1 MGSMLLSGPV
11 TSIYAFLFGATLV
24 IESSRL
30 FCSMTDVLHTVTK
43 VVLGLNVALPGAFLC
58 ILRELELVASLRTY
72 SSDKNAIRNR
82 RTFEYLFC
90 YAMPISY
97 MLLRKPNSVHS
108 VSWLTISSDFV
119 TQDHRFD
126 LAKDYGCSAS
136 VHPSTTALLL
146 TWIPPLLL
154 CIVIYLI
161 PGSSFEVFTVPLSY
175 VFWSSRHIV
184 L

>member
-1 MGSMLLSGPV
+1 MGSTLLSGLV

-24 IESSRL
+24 IEFARL
-30 FCSMTDVLHTVTK
+30 ICSMADILHTVTK

-72 SSDKNAIRNR
+72 SSDKIAIRNR
-82 RTFEYLFC
+82 RTFEFLFC
-90 YAMPISY
+90 YAIPIMY

-119 TQDHRFD
+119 NQDHRFD

-146 TWIPPLLL
+146 TWTPPLLL
-154 CIVIYLI
+154 CVVIYLLS
-161 PGSSFEVFTVPLSY
+161 GSCFEVFTVPFSY
-175 VFWSSRHIV
+175 VFWSSRHII